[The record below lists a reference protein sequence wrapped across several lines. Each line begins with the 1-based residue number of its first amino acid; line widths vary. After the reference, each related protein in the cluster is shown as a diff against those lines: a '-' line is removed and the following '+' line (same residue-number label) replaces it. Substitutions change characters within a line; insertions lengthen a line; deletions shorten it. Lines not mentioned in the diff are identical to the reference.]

1 MCTCK
6 DISRT
11 HVLAGVVRRNALF
24 RIQPDIFAVGHCV
37 LIRNG
42 ALCVCV
48 LLHTIIYNEV
58 LEYYKLVKEVP
69 GNTVYLCSR
78 VICVEPLH
86 DNETARVAA
95 RE

>member
-42 ALCVCV
+42 ALCVFV

-58 LEYYKLVKEVP
+58 LYVSYEVP
-69 GNTVYLCSR
+69 GNTVYLCSCDLR
-78 VICVEPLH
+78 R
-86 DNETARVAA
+86 TTS
-95 RE
+95 